1 MDTFPQYFFFS
12 IFSPLYHNAYIMS
25 WQTFLINNLANL
37 ALHDGGNL
45 VAIFFVYSMMRATF
59 GKLCPLLIFGQ
70 RGHLLI
76 SCAPLG
82 HSFNFAWL
90 PKHSVVAAG
99 IAENSRGLKYKLK
112 PERGCD
118 ILLRFSETSGLN
130 ETTIL
135 GQFYLICILRL
146 HGFNIAQTQ

>member
-1 MDTFPQYFFFS
+1 
-12 IFSPLYHNAYIMS
+12 MS
-25 WQTFLINNLANL
+25 WQTFLINNLVNL

-99 IAENSRGLKYKLK
+99 VAENSRGLKYKL
-112 PERGCD
+112 GCD
-118 ILLRFSETSGLN
+118 IFAVIICFCYVLMISLDHKKVRFSHFFQMCCIVPN
-130 ETTIL
+130 
-135 GQFYLICILRL
+135 QFLIISLDFRHFVL
-146 HGFNIAQTQ
+146 MKTWDFLTF